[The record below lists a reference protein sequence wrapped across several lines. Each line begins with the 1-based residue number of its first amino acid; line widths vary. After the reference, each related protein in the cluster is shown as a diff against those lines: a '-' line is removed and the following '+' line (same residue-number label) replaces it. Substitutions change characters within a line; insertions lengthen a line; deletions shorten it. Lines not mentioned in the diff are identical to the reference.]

1 MSSKAFVQS
10 MKTIAESL
18 IRKAGFDKTRSGKVV
33 GVNSLTNT
41 YSVKVDGYTYNNVRV
56 VNDATYNVGDTV
68 KVNMPV
74 NQPSQLYISGSIF
87 SDSSIGKKIGHAESL
102 IEAADR
108 EISDIIEIMG
118 NIYQLSIRSEYTS
131 TSVTHYGVM
140 MQNGEDVTAPE
151 YTQNFYW
158 YLEKPTGKE
167 LQGTGASLTLST
179 SEFLYGQAILLEW
192 IVDNTV
198 KLRAHVTLFDN
209 SKVTEINTRVSQAI
223 EIAMNEQQYYWFTD
237 EGTDTGAH
245 ISFLPKDTF
254 ESHPSGGNLL
264 ANARGVAVRH
274 GLEELV
280 GMQVDPNNTNNASVY
295 FNGYVDNTWQKIA
308 EYKASGIWF
317 HDSIP
322 YTIGNNNS
330 YVKYEYDSNA
340 GKYKINISAD
350 SITLGNQNVTSWE
363 QLGSPYLT
371 EITNGG
377 LFVHRADSGYNATNP
392 SSAQAYGI
400 KIASNMEFIQAGKA
414 LATYGDTITFRNTSG
429 YTMMQLSAGS
439 LAFYRGTSSSN
450 YALATFGT
458 GSITLKNTSGVNTF
472 VAQQSGMTL
481 YNGSTTTN
489 VALASFSASG
499 ITLKNNNDYKLFTA
513 GANSM
518 IMYDGT
524 SYERALASFG
534 SGGMTLR
541 NTSGYT
547 TCVIS
552 ASAFTLRSGNSSD
565 VALFYAGAGSVYMNN
580 ASGTRLLT
588 ISTTGMTINKIVD
601 SSAYNAAVFNSSGM
615 TLYSY
620 DSTNNVN
627 RTAATFNLSGAT
639 IYSNGSAQASFA
651 SNQINLGNSS
661 TAAKISMCG
670 SSYYLYG
677 QNEDPWG
684 DSTSAR
690 YLYFGIDSTATYRGV
705 ILSTASQ
712 ASAKNF
718 VYGSSKNKGCYL
730 DLSHYNAYISLDAY
744 YSSSKYTYLS
754 LDGNS
759 HSAQMGTK
767 NAILDI
773 TNGKVGFT
781 VASGSSGNFNIV
793 WGSTSMM
800 EFAYA
805 SSASQVLHLQ
815 FPHSVQQSGSGKAAY
830 LTDAGYLNRAS
841 SMRHMKRDIVH
852 GAENFEKYCDPHQLY
867 NVRVTQF
874 KYRDGYLESG
884 DYNIGRNIIGF
895 IAEEVAEDFPMAA
908 YHSNHGIPLD
918 WQERIMIPALVQ
930 LVQEQHAD
938 IEALKDRVKELERM
952 VA

>member
-1 MSSKAFVQS
+1 MASNAFVQS

-56 VNDATYNVGDTV
+56 VNDSTYNVGDTV

-140 MQNGEDVTAPE
+140 IQNGEDVTAPE

-264 ANARGVAVRH
+264 ANARGVAIRH

-330 YVKYEYDSNA
+330 YIKYEYDSNA

-377 LFVHRADSGYNATNP
+377 LFVHRADNGYNATNP

-414 LATYGDTITFRNTSG
+414 LATYGDTVTFRNTYG
-429 YTMMQLSAGS
+429 YTMMTLSNTA
-439 LAFYRGTSSSN
+439 LTFYRGTETSN
-450 YALATFGT
+450 YALATLGT
-458 GSITLKNTSGVNTF
+458 GSLTLKNASGVNTF

-481 YNGSTTTN
+481 YNGGSPTN

-524 SYERALASFG
+524 SSERALASFG

-541 NTSGYT
+541 NTSGYRT
-547 TCVIS
+547 LVTS
-552 ASAFTLRSGNSSD
+552 ASAMTIYSGNSSD
-565 VALFYAGAGSVYMNN
+565 TPI
-580 ASGTRLLT
+580 ASFSG
-588 ISTTGMTINKIVD
+588 
-601 SSAYNAAVFNSSGM
+601 SGM
-615 TLYSY
+615 TLKNSSGYTLCTVSGLGMSVYNSSGTQLANFGATATIGATSGYHLAADPSSGFMVKDSSSRTLFRMFGYSGGARM
-620 DSTNNVN
+620 SFTNLKMF
-627 RTAATFNLSGAT
+627 ASGASEDTPT
-639 IYSNGSAQASFA
+639 ID
-651 SNQINLGNSS
+651 ITSS
-661 TAAKISMCG
+661 GM
-670 SSYYLYG
+670 YVL
-677 QNEDPWG
+677 
-684 DSTSAR
+684 
-690 YLYFGIDSTATYRGV
+690 GV
-705 ILSTASQ
+705 INST
-712 ASAKNF
+712 
-718 VYGSSKNKGCYL
+718 
-730 DLSHYNAYISLDAY
+730 
-744 YSSSKYTYLS
+744 
-754 LDGNS
+754 GNI
-759 HSAQMGTK
+759 
-767 NAILDI
+767 N
-773 TNGKVGFT
+773 
-781 VASGSSGNFNIV
+781 ASGSLTLGGHNSVVGSVLTGTGSKSISSGSDYASTGVSISLPAGAWVVHYSASFPGNSTGNRSAKLVIG
-793 WGSTSMM
+793 GSTLT
-800 EFAYA
+800 
-805 SSASQVLHLQ
+805 SSEMKMPAVNSAERVLNGTAVLNHSSSESAVVQVWQ
-815 FPHSVQQSGSGKAAY
+815 TSGSSM
-830 LTDAGYLNRAS
+830 TVSVNMRAI
-841 SMRHMKRDIVH
+841 R
-852 GAENFEKYCDPHQLY
+852 
-867 NVRVTQF
+867 
-874 KYRDGYLESG
+874 
-884 DYNIGRNIIGF
+884 
-895 IAEEVAEDFPMAA
+895 IA
-908 YHSNHGIPLD
+908 
-918 WQERIMIPALVQ
+918 
-930 LVQEQHAD
+930 
-938 IEALKDRVKELERM
+938 
-952 VA
+952 

>member
-1 MSSKAFVQS
+1 MAQNAFVQS

-41 YSVKVDGYTYNNVRV
+41 YSVKVDGHVYNNVRV
-56 VNDATYNVGDTV
+56 VNDSTYNVGDTV

-167 LQGTGASLTLST
+167 LQGTGASLALST

-280 GMQVDPNNTNNASVY
+280 GMQVDPNNTNNASIY

-330 YVKYEYDSNA
+330 YIKYEYDSNA

-414 LATYGDTITFRNTSG
+414 LATYGDTVTFRNTYG
-429 YTMMQLSAGS
+429 YTMMTLSNTA
-439 LAFYRGTSSSN
+439 LTFYRGTETSN
-450 YALATFGT
+450 YALATLGT
-458 GSITLKNTSGVNTF
+458 GSLTLKNASGVNTF

-481 YNGSTTTN
+481 YNGGTTTN
-489 VALASFSASG
+489 VALASFSTSG
-499 ITLKNNNDYKLFTA
+499 LTLKNNSDYTIFTV
-513 GANSM
+513 GANQM
-518 IMYDGT
+518 VMYTGT
-524 SYERALASFG
+524 SPNYALATFG
-534 SGGMTLR
+534 TGGMTLR
-541 NTSGYT
+541 NSNGYRT
-547 TCVIS
+547 LVTS
-552 ASAFTLRSGNSSD
+552 ASAMT
-565 VALFYAGAGSVYMNN
+565 VY
-580 ASGTRLLT
+580 SGT
-588 ISTTGMTINKIVD
+588 
-601 SSAYNAAVFNSSGM
+601 SSETQIASFSGSGM
-615 TLYSY
+615 TLKNS
-620 DSTNNVN
+620 
-627 RTAATFNLSGAT
+627 SGT
-639 IYSNGSAQASFA
+639 TLCTVYGTGMSIYSNSGTQLA
-651 SNQINLGNSS
+651 N
-661 TAAKISMCG
+661 
-670 SSYYLYG
+670 
-677 QNEDPWG
+677 
-684 DSTSAR
+684 
-690 YLYFGIDSTATYRGV
+690 FGSTATIGVTSSGYYNLYFTDGTLNFRNGSTTCAWINVNSSGTYMTIKSNREAVYSADGNMQINSHGTTEATFTDGALQVWAVRGG
-705 ILSTASQ
+705 LQ
-712 ASAKNF
+712 LASAGCVLVLRKEVTSKGQGVFRPAGDDSVVSGTSTNRWAD
-718 VYGSSKNKGCYL
+718 VYCV
-730 DLSHYNAYISLDAY
+730 
-744 YSSSKYTYLS
+744 
-754 LDGNS
+754 NS
-759 HSAQMGTK
+759 AMK
-767 NAILDI
+767 
-773 TNGKVGFT
+773 
-781 VASGSSGNFNIV
+781 
-793 WGSTSMM
+793 TSDRK
-800 EFAYA
+800 E
-805 SSASQVLHLQ
+805 
-815 FPHSVQQSGSGKAAY
+815 K
-830 LTDAGYLNRAS
+830 
-841 SMRHMKRDIVH
+841 DIVSEIDY
-852 GAENFEKYCDPHQLY
+852 AKDLIMNLRPVDYYWK
-867 NVRVTQF
+867 R
-874 KYRDGYLESG
+874 G
-884 DYNIGRNIIGF
+884 DHRRLRMGF
-895 IAEEVAEDFPMAA
+895 IAQEVAGWCNEHDLNLSLYSASYLDDELASYYGEKVNDELLRWSMSAEELIAPMVKV
-908 YHSNHGIPLD
+908 I
-918 WQERIMIPALVQ
+918 
-930 LVQEQHAD
+930 QEQQHTID
-938 IEALKDRVKELERM
+938 NLTQRIEALEDKQRR
-952 VA
+952 

>member
-264 ANARGVAVRH
+264 ANARGVAIRH

-330 YVKYEYDSNA
+330 YIKYEYDSNA

-377 LFVHRADSGYNATNP
+377 LFVHRADSGYNATDP

-414 LATYGDTITFRNTSG
+414 LATYGDTVTFRNTSG
-429 YTMMQLSAGS
+429 YNMMTLSNTA
-439 LAFYRGTSSSN
+439 LTFYRGTQTNN
-450 YALATFGT
+450 YALATLGT
-458 GSITLKNTSGVNTF
+458 GSLTLKNASGVNTF

-481 YNGSTTTN
+481 YNGGTTTN
-489 VALASFSASG
+489 VALASFSTSG
-499 ITLKNNNDYKLFTA
+499 LTLQNNSGYTIFTV

-518 IMYDGT
+518 VMYTGT
-524 SYERALASFG
+524 NPNHALATFG
-534 SGGMTLR
+534 TGGMTLR
-541 NTSGYT
+541 NNSGYT

-552 ASAFTLRSGNSSD
+552 ASAFTLRSGNSAD

-588 ISTTGMTINKIVD
+588 IDTSGMTINKMVNN
-601 SSAYNAAVFNSSGM
+601 SAYNAAVFNSSGM

-620 DSTNNVN
+620 DSTNSVN

-639 IYSNGSAQASFA
+639 IYSGGSAQASFA

-661 TAAKISMCG
+661 SLAKISMCNG
-670 SSYYLYG
+670 SYYLYG
-677 QNEDPWG
+677 QNQDPWE
-684 DSTSAR
+684 DSNNAR
-690 YLYFGIDSTATYRGV
+690 YLYMGIDSTSSYRGL
-705 ILSTASQ
+705 ILSTVSQ
-712 ASAKNF
+712 ANALNHFTGQSTP
-718 VYGSSKNKGCYL
+718 KGCYL
-730 DLSHYNAYISLDAY
+730 GMSHYLAQLELEACYSSTKTPFISLVGDSNGASIGTQAAQCNIY
-744 YSSSKYTYLS
+744 NNKVEFALS
-754 LDGNS
+754 
-759 HSAQMGTK
+759 
-767 NAILDI
+767 
-773 TNGKVGFT
+773 
-781 VASGSSGNFNIV
+781 SGSGAGFNVV
-793 WGSTSMM
+793 WGSTKMI
-800 EFAYA
+800 ELAY
-805 SSASQVLHLQ
+805 SSSDTPTYRIQ
-815 FPHSVQQSGSGKAAY
+815 FPHSCYNIGGNTARLSSNG
-830 LTDAGYLNRAS
+830 TLNWNS
-841 SMRHMKRDIVH
+841 STRKIKTDIVYDSDK
-852 GAENFEKYCDPHQLY
+852 FDPSVDPHQLY
-867 NVRVTQF
+867 NLRVVQF
-874 KYRDGYLESG
+874 KYKQECLEQG
-884 DYNIGRNIIGF
+884 DFNKGRNVLGL
-895 IAEEVAEDFPMAA
+895 IAEDVDRDYQIAA
-908 YHSNHGIPLD
+908 YHDNNGEVVNWDYTILV
-918 WQERIMIPALVQ
+918 PALIKM
-930 LVQEQHAD
+930 VQEQHED
-938 IEALKDRVKELERM
+938 IEILKDKLSNLERSTM
-952 VA
+952 